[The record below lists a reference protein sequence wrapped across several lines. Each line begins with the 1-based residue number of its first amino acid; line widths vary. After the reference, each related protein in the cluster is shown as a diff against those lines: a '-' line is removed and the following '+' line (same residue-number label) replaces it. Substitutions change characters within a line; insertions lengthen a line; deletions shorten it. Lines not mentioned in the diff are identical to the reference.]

1 MRSAWVAASRW
12 ASNRRTSRNVRQ
24 HQAARL
30 LPLPVPPHKTPP
42 RQPLHAS
49 PALQPLPPLDAAAEL
64 LGVSTSTV
72 RRRIT
77 DGQLRAFRTGKRL
90 IRIRLQDLDDLLR
103 EIPSAGRGP
112 RSVRGR

>member
-1 MRSAWVAASRW
+1 MSSIAATRSRE
-12 ASNRRTSRNVRQ
+12 
-24 HQAARL
+24 L
-30 LPLPVPPHKTPP
+30 LT
-42 RQPLHAS
+42 
-49 PALQPLPPLDAAAEL
+49 LDAAAEL

-103 EIPSAGRGP
+103 EIPSAGRRP
-112 RSVRGR
+112 RSVRAR